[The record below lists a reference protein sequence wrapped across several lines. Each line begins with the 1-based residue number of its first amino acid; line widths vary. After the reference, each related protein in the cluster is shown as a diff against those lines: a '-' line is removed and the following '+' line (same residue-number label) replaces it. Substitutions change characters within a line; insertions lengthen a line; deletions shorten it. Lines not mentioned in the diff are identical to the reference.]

1 MKIKVIKNRRM
12 YSFLLLSLF
21 SLLSYRSAFAS
32 TFKEVVDKIYEKV
45 FSPII
50 SLIIALAVVYFL
62 YAVSKFVR
70 SDGKERESGKELLV
84 WGIIGLFV
92 MMSVWGIVGI
102 VRSTLQ
108 L

>member
-1 MKIKVIKNRRM
+1 MKIKVIKNRKI

-21 SLLSYRSAFAS
+21 SILSYRPAFAS
-32 TFKEVVDKIYEKV
+32 TFKEVVDNIYKKV

-84 WGIIGLFV
+84 WGIIGIVV
-92 MMSVWGIVGI
+92 MMSVWGIVSI
-102 VRSTLQ
+102 VQSTLE

>member
-1 MKIKVIKNRRM
+1 MKIKVIKNRKI

-21 SLLSYRSAFAS
+21 SLLSYRPAFAS
-32 TFKEVVDKIYEKV
+32 TFKVVVYNIYDKV

-84 WGIIGLFV
+84 WGIIGLVV

>member
-1 MKIKVIKNRRM
+1 MKIIRNRKM

-32 TFKEVVDKIYEKV
+32 TFKEVVDNIYEKV

-70 SDGKERESGKELLV
+70 SDGKERESGKELIV
-84 WGIIGLFV
+84 WGIIGIFV
-92 MMSVWGIVGI
+92 MMSVWGIVSM
-102 VRSTLQ
+102 VQSSLQ

>member
-1 MKIKVIKNRRM
+1 MKISIIKNRRM
-12 YSFLLLSLF
+12 YLFLLLSLF
-21 SLLSYRSAFAS
+21 SLLSYRPAFAS
-32 TFKEVVDKIYEKV
+32 TFKEVVDKIYNRV

-70 SDGKERESGKELLV
+70 SDGKERESGKELIV
-84 WGIIGLFV
+84 WGIIGLVV
-92 MMSVWGIVGI
+92 MMSVWGIVTI
-102 VRSTLQ
+102 VKSTLE